1 MEENHNKIMY
11 RVLQSFLDFSASI
24 LLNKIKYISKVELYI
39 WYADLLGKNY
49 DKTKI
54 RILKSE
60 RVSGLP
66 LQQSVECPHLPQVPS
81 PLHARGHGIHMNKE
95 GEGCPKW
102 RQCVSE
108 QHVFM

>member
-49 DKTKI
+49 DKMEIGKLKGERAKDNI
-54 RILKSE
+54 MKNQSDILSSSPSCTVTSDVNKFS
-60 RVSGLP
+60 SN
-66 LQQSVECPHLPQVPS
+66 ECTC
-81 PLHARGHGIHMNKE
+81 E
-95 GEGCPKW
+95 
-102 RQCVSE
+102 
-108 QHVFM
+108 